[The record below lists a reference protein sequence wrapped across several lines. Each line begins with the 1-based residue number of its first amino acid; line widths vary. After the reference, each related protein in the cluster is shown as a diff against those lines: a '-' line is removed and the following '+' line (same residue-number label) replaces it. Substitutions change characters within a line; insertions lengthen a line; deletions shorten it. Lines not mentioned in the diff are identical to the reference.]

1 MKTICTLLDSTPN
14 TAIALNTITTTIPC
28 FISITDNGTVT
39 ECTIT
44 ARQEDMAY
52 VERELAALVQHTQQ
66 HKERDTTTTHNNKI
80 IHTTQ

>member
-14 TAIALNTITTTIPC
+14 TAITLNSITNAIPC
-28 FISITDNGTVT
+28 FMSITDNGTVT

-52 VERELAALVQHTQQ
+52 VERQLAALV
-66 HKERDTTTTHNNKI
+66 
-80 IHTTQ
+80 